1 MTDERKTQPDEGK
14 AEPDAGKAKLD
25 ENQAKSDDGNAKA
38 DHHHLKIVID
48 RIEDEVAT
56 LVLYDD
62 DSVHFNLPAEYLPE
76 GAKDGDHFQLV
87 FKKDK
92 ESRDAEKKKAEDLLK
107 ELLGQSGGNEQKP

>member
-1 MTDERKTQPDEGK
+1 MTDEVKVKTDNH
-14 AEPDAGKAKLD
+14 KL
-25 ENQAKSDDGNAKA
+25 KV
-38 DHHHLKIVID
+38 VID

-62 DSVHFNLPAEYLPE
+62 DSVHFNLPTEYLPE
-76 GAKDGDHFQLV
+76 GTKDGDHFQLI

-107 ELLGQSGGNEQKP
+107 ELLGQSDEGEKKG